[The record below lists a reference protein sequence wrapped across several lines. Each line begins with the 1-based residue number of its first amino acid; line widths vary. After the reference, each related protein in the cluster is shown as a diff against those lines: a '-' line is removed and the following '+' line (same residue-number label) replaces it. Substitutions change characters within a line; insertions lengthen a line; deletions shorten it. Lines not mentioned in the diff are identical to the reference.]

1 MKNAELMKNVQMAQF
16 SLIETV
22 LYLDTHP
29 FDADALASLEYY
41 SEKLAIAIEEYE
53 AECGPLFAENSDKLP
68 FAWVKTP
75 FPWELEC

>member
-29 FDADALASLEYY
+29 CDTDALSALEYY
-41 SEKLAIAIEEYE
+41 SEKLAIAIDEYE
-53 AECGPLFAENSDKLP
+53 EQYGPLYASSCADAP